1 MTALRR
7 LTAAVASLLV
17 LAACGDDEGSN
28 NPAIG
33 VLLNPGSINV
43 DVGGNGTALAT
54 ISRTGGYNST
64 VSLSAVNVPTGI
76 TVGFNP
82 QNITIGAFRSTV
94 EVAVANTVVPGT
106 YQVTVRASGVDVA
119 ESTDVLELV
128 VLSGTAGRFSLAA
141 NPASIAVTSGAAAVT
156 STISIGY
163 EAPFTGPVALTV
175 SGMPTGMT
183 ATLAPEATSAGSS
196 VLTVQ
201 ATAGTATGTFPLTVR
216 GTGSGV
222 ADQTTVVNATVS
234 GGGGTFSV
242 TLTFCS
248 ADAPVWAARQDGT
261 GNWERV
267 NPTTGSS
274 YTFTFTQGRGG
285 IAVVDTVGTG
295 TELQVL
301 YATTADFGN
310 IADVLSFG
318 GCGFKTINGSVAGP
332 FTATDIATVSMAYSS
347 AFLVGPNAT
356 YQLTDVPDGPQDVVA
371 ARASIASGSPVTNSI
386 IVRRLVDSTHG
397 AFLPV
402 FDFDGSEA
410 VAPATAQVTVASMG
424 ALDTVAIQSVYNGNR
439 GSAFGIVALLEY
451 LNGDGAVTYA
461 SVPVNLLGAG
471 DIQLL
476 QATGNAAGVPG
487 NVRMAGV
494 YFRSASNRTLT
505 LGPVL
510 GTPTVTTVATTPY
523 VRPRVQLTTQPEYN
537 RQVNTIF
544 EQGSLNRTVS
554 LLATGAYFGTPT
566 SWDVTVPDFSGLPG
580 WNNAWGLADATAT
593 TWSTTATGGVTPFLD
608 SGIADGSVTRS
619 AALEGNL

>member
-1 MTALRR
+1 MGL
-7 LTAAVASLLV
+7 AVASLAMLM
-17 LAACGDDEGSN
+17 ACGDDEGSN

-43 DVGGNGTALAT
+43 DVGGNGSALAT

-82 QNITIGAFRSTV
+82 QNVSIGASTSTV
-94 EVAVANTVVPGT
+94 EVAVANSVAPGT

-156 STISIGY
+156 STINIGY
-163 EAPFTGPVALTV
+163 EAPFAGPVALTV
-175 SGMPTGMT
+175 TGMPTGMT
-183 ATLAPEATSAGSS
+183 ASLAPEATSAGSS

-201 ATAGTATGTFPLTVR
+201 ASASTATGTFPLTVR

-267 NPTTGSS
+267 TPTTGSS

-318 GCGFKTINGSVAGP
+318 GCGFKTLNGTVANVGP
-332 FTATDIATVSMAYSS
+332 TDIATVSLAYSS
-347 AFLVGPNAT
+347 AFLTGGNSV
-356 YQLTDVPDGPQDVVA
+356 YQLTDVPDGPQDLVA
-371 ARASIASGSPVTNSI
+371 ARASMASGSPVTNSI

-397 AFLPV
+397 ANIPLL
-402 FDFDGSEA
+402 DFNSSEA
-410 VAPATAQVTVASMG
+410 VAPATAQVTVANMG

-439 GSAFGIVALLEY
+439 GSAFGIVALLQY
-451 LNGDGAVTYA
+451 LNGDGAVNYA
-461 SVPVNLLGAG
+461 SVPVDLLGAG

-523 VRPRVQLTTQPEYN
+523 VRPRVQLTTQSEYN

-566 SWDVTVPDFSGLPG
+566 SWDVTVPDFTGVPG